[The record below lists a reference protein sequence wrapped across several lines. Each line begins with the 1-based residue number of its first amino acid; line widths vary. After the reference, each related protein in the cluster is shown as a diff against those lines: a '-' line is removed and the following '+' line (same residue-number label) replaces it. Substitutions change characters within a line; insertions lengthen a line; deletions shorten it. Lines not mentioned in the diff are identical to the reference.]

1 MSTSK
6 SITHHHHHHHH
17 QRLQSFLPLFFL
29 IFLLNFSHVSRGEV
43 GTSAQYTPPFLPTSC
58 YDDDPGQ
65 FPSSNLFAAAG
76 AGIWDNGAACGR
88 QYLVKC
94 ISAAEP
100 GTCVPEKVIQVRIV
114 DFALST
120 ISPPSYDGTTMV
132 LSDTAFGTIA
142 NVTATS
148 INIEFQQI

>member
-1 MSTSK
+1 ML
-6 SITHHHHHHHH
+6 SIWMWNKT
-17 QRLQSFLPLFFL
+17 
-29 IFLLNFSHVSRGEV
+29 
-43 GTSAQYTPPFLPTSC
+43 ATSC
-58 YDDDPGQ
+58 YGYDTGQ

-76 AGIWDNGAACGR
+76 DGIWDNGAACGR

-94 ISAAEP
+94 ISAAKP

-120 ISPPSYDGTTMV
+120 VSSPSFQGTTMV

-142 NVTATS
+142 NFTAAS
-148 INIEFQQI
+148 INIEFQQYVLFCLSHITIILLLFCYKFMSSYNDSSWYCH